1 MYYLPNNYQKFKLF
15 QRLKLESTHHFNAF
29 FKIKNFFTI
38 SMSFVELQRNEI
50 NDYAYQKSPHQT
62 FFTLTLSCDV
72 QHHNV
77 HIFQFMNFYQLIFHC
92 KNVPSAN
99 TSILILTFVWRWTN
113 DYVAF
118 TLTFS
123 KCKNPKCKNQIVN

>member
-1 MYYLPNNYQKFKLF
+1 MTSHLYYLLNNYQKFKLF
-15 QRLKLESTHHFNAF
+15 QRLKLESTHFNAF
-29 FKIKNFFTI
+29 FKRKKNFFTI

-77 HIFQFMNFYQLIFHC
+77 HFF
-92 KNVPSAN
+92 
-99 TSILILTFVWRWTN
+99 SIYEFL
-113 DYVAF
+113 
-118 TLTFS
+118 
-123 KCKNPKCKNQIVN
+123 